1 LIDNYLLEELVTFA
15 KHGTLAATAEE
26 LMVTQPTVTRGMQK
40 LEDDLGVKIFDRQ
53 PNRIALTETG
63 KLAAQEAQ
71 RALDANQQFYDSV
84 RKFEFSHRI
93 TNIGSVAPGP
103 IILMNSLKDLSD
115 NVKISQ
121 TMVKPDLVEKTLVNR
136 DCSMVLTNQKF
147 ETPGIESLYIGTE
160 KLAAN
165 LDKFMAIA
173 SLSSV
178 TFDQLRGLSFV
189 VLNDIGIWKD
199 IIQKEIPN
207 AKFMYQEQRDS
218 FSEITKYSNF
228 PYFSTNISKI
238 DLKQNEDDDRVQIP
252 ISDESATMDLYATY
266 LKEEKQPLLPLIK
279 KITTAWN
286 KFK

>member
-1 LIDNYLLEELVTFA
+1 MIDNYLLEELVTFA
-15 KHGTLAATAEE
+15 KYGTLAATAEE

-53 PNRIALTETG
+53 PNRISLTQTG

-71 RALDANQQFYDSV
+71 KALDANQQFYDSV
-84 RKFEFSHRI
+84 RKSEFSHRI

-103 IILMNSLKDLSD
+103 IILMNSLKNLPD

-121 TMVKPDLVEKTLVNR
+121 TMVKPDSVEETLVNR
-136 DCSMVLTNQKF
+136 DCSMVLTNQEF
-147 ETPGIESLYIGTE
+147 DTPGIESLYIGTE
-160 KLAAN
+160 KLTAN

-173 SLSSV
+173 SLPSV
-178 TFDQLRGLSFV
+178 TFEQLKGLSFV

-199 IIQKEIPN
+199 IIQKEIPD

-218 FSEITKYSNF
+218 FSEITQYSNF

-238 DLKQNEDDDRVQIP
+238 DQKKSENDDRIQIP

-266 LKEEKQPLLPLIK
+266 LKEEKQSLIPLIK
-279 KITTAWN
+279 EITTAWN

>member
-1 LIDNYLLEELVTFA
+1 MIDNYLLEELVTFA

-53 PNRIALTETG
+53 PNRIALTDTG

-71 RALDANQQFYDSV
+71 KALDANQQFYDSV
-84 RKFEFSHRI
+84 RKFDFSHRI

-103 IILMNSLKDLSD
+103 IILMNNLNNLPD
-115 NVKISQ
+115 NVKINQ
-121 TMVKPDLVEKTLVNR
+121 TMVKPDNVEETLVNR
-136 DCSMVLTNQKF
+136 DCSMVLTNQEF

-178 TFDQLRGLSFV
+178 TFDQLKGLSFV

-228 PYFSTNISKI
+228 PYFSTNISTI
-238 DLKQNEDDDRVQIP
+238 DLKQDEDDDRVQIP

-279 KITTAWN
+279 EITTAWN

>member
-1 LIDNYLLEELVTFA
+1 LIDNYLLEELVTFE
-15 KHGTLAATAEE
+15 KFGTLAATAEE

-40 LEDDLGVKIFDRQ
+40 LEDDLGVQIFDRQ
-53 PNRIALTETG
+53 PNRISLTETG

-71 RALDANQQFYDSV
+71 KALDANQQFYNSV
-84 RKFEFSHRI
+84 RKFDFSHRI

-103 IILMNSLKDLSD
+103 IILMNNLQNLPD
-115 NVKISQ
+115 NVKINQ
-121 TMVKPDLVEKTLVNR
+121 TMVKPDSVEETLVNR
-136 DCSMVLTNQKF
+136 DCSMVLTNQEF

-160 KLAAN
+160 TLSAN
-165 LDKFMAIA
+165 LDKFMDIA
-173 SLSSV
+173 SLNSV
-178 TFDQLRGLSFV
+178 TFDQLKGLSFV

-228 PYFSTNISKI
+228 PYFSTNISTI
-238 DLKQNEDDDRVQIP
+238 DLKRNEDDDRVQIP

-266 LKEEKQPLLPLIK
+266 LKEEKQPLVPLIK
-279 KITTAWN
+279 EITTAWN

>member
-1 LIDNYLLEELVTFA
+1 LIDNYLLEELVTFE
-15 KHGTLAATAEE
+15 KFGTLAATAEE

-40 LEDDLGVKIFDRQ
+40 LEDDLGVQIFDRQ
-53 PNRIALTETG
+53 PNRISLTETG
-63 KLAAQEAQ
+63 KLAAKEAQ
-71 RALDANQQFYDSV
+71 KALDANQQFYDSV
-84 RKFEFSHRI
+84 RKFDFSHRI

-103 IILMNSLKDLSD
+103 IILMNNLNNLPD
-115 NVKISQ
+115 NVKINQ
-121 TMVKPDLVEKTLVNR
+121 TMVKPDNVEETLVNR
-136 DCSMVLTNQKF
+136 DCSMVLTNQEF

-178 TFDQLRGLSFV
+178 TFDQLKGLSFV

-228 PYFSTNISKI
+228 PYFSTNISTI
-238 DLKQNEDDDRVQIP
+238 DLKQDEDDDRVQIP

-279 KITTAWN
+279 EITTAWN

>member
-1 LIDNYLLEELVTFA
+1 MIDNYLLEELVTFA

-53 PNRIALTETG
+53 PNRIALTDTG

-71 RALDANQQFYDSV
+71 KALDANQQFYDNV

-121 TMVKPDLVEKTLVNR
+121 NMVKPDSVEETLVNR
-136 DCSMVLTNQKF
+136 DCSMVLTNQEF

-178 TFDQLRGLSFV
+178 TFDQLKGLSFV

-252 ISDESATMDLYATY
+252 ISDESATMDIYATY

-279 KITTAWN
+279 EITTAWN

>member
-15 KHGTLAATAEE
+15 KYGTLAATAEE

>member
-53 PNRIALTETG
+53 PNRIALTDTG

-71 RALDANQQFYDSV
+71 KALDANQQFYDNV

-121 TMVKPDLVEKTLVNR
+121 TMVKPDSVEETLVNR
-136 DCSMVLTNQKF
+136 DCSMVLTNQEF

-178 TFDQLRGLSFV
+178 TFDQLKGLSFV

-252 ISDESATMDLYATY
+252 ISDESATMDIYATY

-279 KITTAWN
+279 EITTAWN

>member
-1 LIDNYLLEELVTFA
+1 MIDNYLLEELVTFE
-15 KHGTLAATAEE
+15 KFGTLAATAEE

-40 LEDDLGVKIFDRQ
+40 LEDDLGVQIFDRQ
-53 PNRIALTETG
+53 PNRISLTETG
-63 KLAAQEAQ
+63 KLAAKEAQ
-71 RALDANQQFYDSV
+71 KALDANQQFYDSV
-84 RKFEFSHRI
+84 RKFDFSHRI

-103 IILMNSLKDLSD
+103 IILMNNLNNLPD
-115 NVKISQ
+115 NVKINQ
-121 TMVKPDLVEKTLVNR
+121 TMVKPDNVEETLVNR
-136 DCSMVLTNQKF
+136 DCSMVLTNQEF

-178 TFDQLRGLSFV
+178 TFDQLKGLSFV

-228 PYFSTNISKI
+228 PYFSTNISTI
-238 DLKQNEDDDRVQIP
+238 DLKQDEDDDRVQIP

-279 KITTAWN
+279 EITTAWN

>member
-1 LIDNYLLEELVTFA
+1 LIDNYLLEELVTFE
-15 KHGTLAATAEE
+15 KFGTLAATAEE

-40 LEDDLGVKIFDRQ
+40 LEDDLGVQIFDRQ
-53 PNRIALTETG
+53 PNRISLTETG

-71 RALDANQQFYDSV
+71 KALDANQQFYNSV
-84 RKFEFSHRI
+84 RKFDFSHRI

-103 IILMNSLKDLSD
+103 IILMNNLQNLPD
-115 NVKISQ
+115 NVKINQ
-121 TMVKPDLVEKTLVNR
+121 TMVKPDSVEETLVNR
-136 DCSMVLTNQKF
+136 DCSMVLTNQEF
-147 ETPGIESLYIGTE
+147 ETPRIESLYIGTE
-160 KLAAN
+160 TLSAN
-165 LDKFMAIA
+165 LDKFMDIA
-173 SLSSV
+173 SLNSV
-178 TFDQLRGLSFV
+178 TFDQLKGLSFV

-228 PYFSTNISKI
+228 PYFSTNISTI
-238 DLKQNEDDDRVQIP
+238 DLKRNEDDDRVQIP

-266 LKEEKQPLLPLIK
+266 LKEEKQPLVPLIK
-279 KITTAWN
+279 EITTAWN